1 MTSRI
6 VPVLAACC
14 LLLATVASVSG
25 VAAAQVTVVSL
36 SYGGSDAVGT
46 PDRGLSIWQS
56 DDHEFAVRLQVNES
70 HESSVCLSANASD
83 GPRQLGCR
91 NASLAAGETRS
102 VTVAIG
108 PWPGNLTGDRLVTAA
123 VNDRETGE
131 TLAERSMNV
140 TVLGREADLDGDGL
154 VNERE
159 VEAGTDLRNRDTDND
174 TLSDALEV
182 RVYETSATDRDSDAD
197 GLGDGLE
204 IKRYHT
210 DPLVAD
216 TDDDGIADGREVD
229 LGTNP
234 TLADTDGDGL
244 VDGPEVNTYQTDP
257 AAVDTDDDGLGD
269 GAEVDLGTNPTRA
282 DTDGDGLSDG
292 AEVTLYDTDPTRADT
307 DGDGIEDATEISEY
321 DTDPTEADS
330 DADGLDDGDELN
342 EYETDPLVAD
352 TDRDGLD
359 DGLEVELGS
368 NPTDPTSTADPGPI
382 TSARIAVEERPLVAG
397 LVGAAAVLLVAGL
410 LAWRF
415 TDRLSVARVRR
426 TLGRARGSDE
436 TADGAPATVTDSE
449 DGDRAS
455 PAGESQGDGTV
466 EEVPEMT
473 AGHAAESGGG
483 QAASGGEQAAS
494 GDVASTA
501 EAETDTADADAESGT
516 GTADA
521 ETEMGSESVADLPDD
536 AVLTNEERVARLLDE
551 NGGRMLQS
559 DMVEAADWSKATVS
573 RVLTRMEEA
582 GEITRVDIGRGNLV
596 ARPGDEPES
605 AGSPF
610 SESDDS

>member
-1 MTSRI
+1 MTPRPG
-6 VPVLAACC
+6 PVLIACC
-14 LLLATVASVSG
+14 LLVATVASLSG
-25 VAAAQVTVVSL
+25 VAAAEVTVASF
-36 SYGGSDAVGT
+36 SYGGTDVVGT

-56 DDHEFAVRLQVNES
+56 DDHEFTVRLQANES
-70 HESSVCLSANASD
+70 HETTVCLSANASD

-102 VTVAIG
+102 VTVDIG
-108 PWPGNLTGDRLVTAA
+108 PWPGNLTGARTVSA
-123 VNDRETGE
+123 VVSDRETGE
-131 TLAERSMNV
+131 TLAERSMGL

-159 VEAGTDLRNRDTDND
+159 AQAGTNLRDRDTDND

-182 RVYETSATDRDSDAD
+182 RVYDTSATDRDSDAD

-204 IKRYHT
+204 IKTYHT
-210 DPLVAD
+210 DPLVPD

-234 TLADTDGDGL
+234 SIADTDGDGL

-257 AAVDTDDDGLGD
+257 ASVDTDDDGLGD
-269 GAEVDLGTNPTRA
+269 GAEVDLETNPTQA
-282 DTDGDGLSDG
+282 DTDGDGLTDG
-292 AEVTLYDTDPTRADT
+292 AEVNLYETDPTRADT
-307 DGDGIEDATEISEY
+307 DGDGIEDATEIAEF
-321 DTDPTEADS
+321 DTDPTAADS
-330 DADGLDDGDELN
+330 DGDGLDDGDELR

-368 NPTDPTSTADPGPI
+368 NPTDPTSTADPGPL
-382 TSARIAVEERPLVAG
+382 TSARIAAEERPLAAGLLGAAVVIVVAG
-397 LVGAAAVLLVAGL
+397 V

-415 TDRLSVARVRR
+415 DRFPSERVRALLGEPR
-426 TLGRARGSDE
+426 ESDTLEATDATVETKSPSDGDQSGEESTSDATGDPVAQATTGPVTESGSGGTASADADSGE
-436 TADGAPATVTDSE
+436 ATSTDATTADTVGSSTE
-449 DGDRAS
+449 A
-455 PAGESQGDGTV
+455 
-466 EEVPEMT
+466 
-473 AGHAAESGGG
+473 AAE
-483 QAASGGEQAAS
+483 
-494 GDVASTA
+494 A
-501 EAETDTADADAESGT
+501 EAET
-516 GTADA
+516 
-521 ETEMGSESVADLPDD
+521 ETESVADLPDD

-610 SESDDS
+610 SESDES

>member
-1 MTSRI
+1 MTSRP
-6 VPVLAACC
+6 VPVLAVCC
-14 LLLATVASVSG
+14 LLVASVASVSG

-70 HESSVCLSANASD
+70 YEASVCLSANASE

-102 VTVAIG
+102 LTVDIG
-108 PWPGNLTGDRLVTAA
+108 PWPGNLTGARLVTAT
-123 VNDRETGE
+123 VGDRETGE
-131 TLAERSMNV
+131 TLAEQSMDL
-140 TVLGREADLDGDGL
+140 TILGREADLDGDGL

-182 RVYETSATDRDSDAD
+182 RVYDTSATDRDSDAD

-257 AAVDTDDDGLGD
+257 THADTDDDGLGD
-269 GAEVDLGTNPTRA
+269 GAEIDLGTNPTEA
-282 DTDGDGLSDG
+282 DTDGDGLPDG

-307 DGDGIEDATEISEY
+307 DGDGIEDATEIAEY

-330 DADGLDDGDELN
+330 DGDGLDDGDELN
-342 EYETDPLVAD
+342 EYDTDPLVAD

-368 NPTDPTSTADPGPI
+368 NPNDPTSTADPGPI

-397 LVGAAAVLLVAGL
+397 LLGAAVVLLVAGV

-415 TDRLSVARVRR
+415 TDRLSVAQVAR
-426 TLGRARGSDE
+426 TLGRVRGADE
-436 TADGAPATVTDSE
+436 VVDAADTD
-449 DGDRAS
+449 DRAGDPSGLAS
-455 PAGESQGDGTV
+455 PAADPPDDGSAEGT
-466 EEVPEMT
+466 PEMT
-473 AGHAAESGGG
+473 AGHATGSGGG
-483 QAASGGEQAAS
+483 QTASTDASGGEATSAEA
-494 GDVASTA
+494 DA
-501 EAETDTADADAESGT
+501 EAETR
-516 GTADA
+516 
-521 ETEMGSESVADLPDD
+521 SVADLPDD
-536 AVLTNEERVARLLDE
+536 AVLTNEERVARLLDG

-596 ARPGDEPES
+596 ARPGDEPDS

-610 SESDDS
+610 SDSDDS